1 MRAFKSLLCVAC
13 VLVVGCAGTTQG
25 QQESQKINSQVS
37 NFGKAAESTELE
49 IRTAIV
55 TLTSMIESEGGDLNA
70 PYKKFAASVNKS
82 DKQITDLKTRIAKM
96 DAAAA
101 TYFQTYEGDLEK
113 IASEDMRESRRKRL
127 EAARANYQALSQHAN
142 GIVTASE
149 PLIATLKDVSTAL
162 GLELNPGSVQ
172 ALKANADKLGKMADD
187 WYKRI
192 AEIKADAQKW
202 QAETAPTVAEGAG
215 VDKEAGKD
223 GGEAAKK

>member
-1 MRAFKSLLCVAC
+1 MRAIKSLLCVAC

-37 NFGKAAESTELE
+37 NFGKAAESAELE

-55 TLTSMIESEGGDLNA
+55 TLTSMIDSEGGDLNA
-70 PYKKFAASVNKS
+70 PYKKFASSVNKS

-142 GIVTASE
+142 GMVTASE
-149 PLIATLKDVSTAL
+149 PILAVLKDISTAL
-162 GLELNPGSVQ
+162 GLELNQSSVQ
-172 ALKANADKLGKMADD
+172 ALRDNADKLGKMAED

-202 QAETAPTVAEGAG
+202 QTETAPTVAEGAG
-215 VDKEAGKD
+215 ADAAKTD